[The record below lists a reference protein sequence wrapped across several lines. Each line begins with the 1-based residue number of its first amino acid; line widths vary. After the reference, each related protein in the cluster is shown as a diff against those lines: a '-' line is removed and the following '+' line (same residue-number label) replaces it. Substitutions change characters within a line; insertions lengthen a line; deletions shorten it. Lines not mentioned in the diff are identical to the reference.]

1 MSTTSPTVA
10 RGRILV
16 VDDDPEAALFAVYVL
31 VNRGQFDVTHTADP
45 AVALQLAAT
54 EHWDLVLTDMEM
66 PGMTGLELLAALR
79 QVAPALPVAVVTA
92 HAPADMMA
100 AALLS
105 HPDEYLQKPLR
116 INQLIATAIA
126 LISKGREAGHAGP

>member
-1 MSTTSPTVA
+1 MSTTSPAAA

-31 VNRGQFDVTHTADP
+31 ANRARFDVTHTADP
-45 AVALQLAAT
+45 AVALRLAVA

-79 QVAPALPVAVVTA
+79 QVAPTLPVAVVTA
-92 HAPADMMA
+92 HAPADMRA

-116 INQLIATAIA
+116 INQLIAAPTA
-126 LISKGREAGHAGP
+126 LVSKGRPPGDIGP

>member
-79 QVAPALPVAVVTA
+79 QMAPALPVAVVTA

>member
-1 MSTTSPTVA
+1 MSTTSPATA

-31 VNRGQFDVTHTADP
+31 ANRGRFDVTHTADP
-45 AVALQLAAT
+45 AVALRLAAA

-92 HAPADMMA
+92 HAPAEMMA

-116 INQLIATAIA
+116 INQLIATATA
-126 LISKGREAGHAGP
+126 LISKGRADR